1 MTSNLGQ
8 QELRELRKNNQ
19 QEKDFDENSSVSS
32 SSGSGSSSSSSSSSG
47 DEMRI
52 GEKEVRDALKERDD
66 KYDFMEKENEKKE
79 KEIDIDNND
88 QNKKDLIAKN
98 EEKINDLTLELVN
111 KFFSLEFVNRIDEV
125 IMFNPLNLES
135 VQSICKTQILKVKSL
150 LNARG
155 KYVRSLHSHMNEP
168 QSCFVFFNFIICN
181 YLLIHLF
188 DYLFFYSFVYLFI
201 LFYEISV

>member
-19 QEKDFDENSSVSS
+19 QEEDFDKNLSISSP
-32 SSGSGSSSSSSSSSG
+32 SGSASSSSSSSE

-79 KEIDIDNND
+79 KEINIDNND
-88 QNKKDLIAKN
+88 QKKKDIITKN

-155 KYVRSLHSHMNEP
+155 KYVRSL
-168 QSCFVFFNFIICN
+168 
-181 YLLIHLF
+181 L
-188 DYLFFYSFVYLFI
+188 
-201 LFYEISV
+201 